1 MGIWNTKRGDIIVNI
16 MQQQINAMKKKG
28 AQFCRMK
35 DNPEIQNENSEWY
48 ENFTC
53 KDFEGDSDKTS
64 RRLKHD
70 ITVTSV
76 NGNNVTGYISHWVN
90 GPCAATPE
98 RDWFI
103 IQPGKQPTQH
113 KM

>member
-1 MGIWNTKRGDIIVNI
+1 MGIWKTNNSDITVNI
-16 MQQQINAMKKKG
+16 LQQQINAMKNKG

-48 ENFTC
+48 E
-53 KDFEGDSDKTS
+53 DFAGDGDKTG

-103 IQPGKQPTQH
+103 IQPGKYPTYN
-113 KM
+113 KT